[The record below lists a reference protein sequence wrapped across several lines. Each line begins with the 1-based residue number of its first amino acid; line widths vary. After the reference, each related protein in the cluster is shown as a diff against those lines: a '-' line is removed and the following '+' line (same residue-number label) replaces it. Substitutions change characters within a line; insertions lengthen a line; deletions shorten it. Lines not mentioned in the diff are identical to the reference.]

1 MKLKFELV
9 NGYGILVDQEAEI
22 TKNGYHYNPR
32 TKTAT
37 KNSKVG
43 NNALIK
49 YADCI
54 EIIFAEPELKLEG
67 VPVFEW
73 RDFEPN
79 EKSLLSMFY
88 NTCKATYPL
97 FDDWIEAKEYKKWL
111 EKYNPAKYTENDL
124 MILSNFI
131 IEFYEYQMENKHFI
145 DKYGFSVDKLDLSDA
160 IYKLIQSLQKYPQY
174 VVMESEEVI
183 VGVTEDGSE
192 YVTELNLKL
201 YNNSEGKQQGT
212 VNELI
217 WK

>member
-1 MKLKFELV
+1 MQKLKFELV

-22 TKNGYHYNPR
+22 KEGDKFIHPD
-32 TKTAT
+32 KTIERASR
-37 KNSKVG
+37 NLDGRGLSK
-43 NNALIK
+43 
-49 YADCI
+49 
-54 EIIFAEPELKLEG
+54 IIFAEKELNLEG

-73 RDFEPN
+73 RDFEV
-79 EKSLLSMFY
+79 EKL
-88 NTCKATYPL
+88 A
-97 FDDWIEAKEYKKWL
+97 
-111 EKYNPAKYTENDL
+111 EKYADFSNDHITMSFGDKFNETSKRDFIRGYKSNPAKYTENDL

-160 IYKLIQSLQKYPQY
+160 IYKLIQSLQKCPEY

-212 VNELI
+212 VKEII

>member
-73 RDFEPN
+73 RDFEV
-79 EKSLLSMFY
+79 EKL
-88 NTCKATYPL
+88 A
-97 FDDWIEAKEYKKWL
+97 
-111 EKYNPAKYTENDL
+111 EKYADFSNDHITMSFGDKFNETSKRDFIGGYKSNPAKYTENDL

-160 IYKLIQSLQKYPQY
+160 IYKLIQSLQKYPEY
-174 VVMESEEVI
+174 VVME
-183 VGVTEDGSE
+183 
-192 YVTELNLKL
+192 
-201 YNNSEGKQQGT
+201 NNTIKK
-212 VNELI
+212 LI
-217 WK
+217 W